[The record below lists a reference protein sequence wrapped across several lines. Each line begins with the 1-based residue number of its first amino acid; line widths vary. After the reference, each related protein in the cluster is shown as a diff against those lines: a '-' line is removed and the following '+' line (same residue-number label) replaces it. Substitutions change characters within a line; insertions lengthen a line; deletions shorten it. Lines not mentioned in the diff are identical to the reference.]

1 MQKRKQTIGLLVFL
15 VIVWGINW
23 PLSKIALTYAPPL
36 LFAGIR
42 TVIAGIILIIAA
54 LPKRKQLHLR
64 QLWPVYLVSA
74 FLSIVFYYGF
84 QTIGLQYVPS
94 GLFSAIVFLQPV
106 LLGIFAWVW
115 LGERMYG
122 LKIAGLVIGFL
133 GVASLSLGGLT
144 GSISPIGVLLALA
157 SALSW
162 ALATVYTKRNAAR
175 VDMLWMTAM
184 QIMIG
189 GVILLAAGSASESWA
204 DITWS
209 STFIINTLFI
219 AVFVIALG
227 WLVYFKL
234 INEGEAGKV
243 GSFTFLIPLISIG
256 SSVVLLHEQITL
268 NLVIGMLLIV
278 SSIILVNVRLGR
290 NAGNVLQTP
299 VPGLGK
305 E

>member
-42 TVIAGIILIIAA
+42 TVIAGIILVIAA
-54 LPKRKQLHLR
+54 LPKRKQLNFR

-106 LLGIFAWVW
+106 LLGIFAWIW

-144 GSISPIGVLLALA
+144 GSISPVGVLLALA

-209 STFIINTLFI
+209 PAFIVNTLFI

-227 WLVYFKL
+227 WMVYFKL

-256 SSVVLLHEQITL
+256 SSVVLLHEQITM
-268 NLVIGMLLIV
+268 NLIIGMLLIV
-278 SSIILVNVRLGR
+278 SSIILVNIRLGR
-290 NAGNVLQTP
+290 TAGRIVQTP
-299 VPGLGK
+299 VPELGK